1 VTSAPPLRDRVSPSG
16 LGFAFTVYVYW
27 GFLPLAFVVL
37 APAGAVEIV
46 SWRIL
51 FGVLFCAL
59 LVTVTR
65 GWSRVLAVVRDRT
78 AFGLLSLAAV
88 LILINWGVFIY
99 ATLSGHVLEGAL
111 GYFINPIFT
120 VLLGVIVLRERL
132 RPLQWVA
139 VGVSAI
145 AVVVLVVGYGSF
157 PWIAITLATS
167 FALYGFVKR
176 AVGPRADAIGGMTV
190 ETAVLSPLAVV
201 ALVGV
206 HLVGGGIV
214 IGTQAPWH
222 TVIMLSLGALTATP
236 LILFAAAA
244 RRLPLVYMGL
254 IQYLAP
260 VIQFMIGVWILHE
273 AMPPERWLGFG
284 LVWLALILLTV
295 DMFVRKPQL
304 GAVPGHG
311 T

>member
-1 VTSAPPLRDRVSPSG
+1 MTSTPPLRDRVSPSG
-16 LGFAFTVYVYW
+16 LGFAIAAYGLW
-27 GFLPLAFVVL
+27 GFLPLAFVFL
-37 APAGAVEIV
+37 SPAGAVEIV
-46 SWRIL
+46 SWRIV
-51 FGVLFCAL
+51 FGVLFCVL
-59 LVTVTR
+59 LLTVTR
-65 GWSRVLAVVRDRT
+65 GWTRFGALVRDRR

-88 LILINWGVFIY
+88 LILVNWGVFIY

-111 GYFINPIFT
+111 GYFINPLFT
-120 VLLGVIVLRERL
+120 VLLGVVVLRERL
-132 RPLQWVA
+132 RPLQWGAVA
-139 VGVSAI
+139 VGVV

-190 ETAVLSPLAVV
+190 ETAVLSPLAII
-201 ALVGV
+201 ALVAVQLTSG
-206 HLVGGGIV
+206 LV

-222 TVIMLSLGALTATP
+222 TAIMLSLGALTATP

-260 VIQFMIGVWILHE
+260 VMQFIIGVWLLHE

-284 LVWLALILLTV
+284 LVWVALILLTV
-295 DMFVRKPQL
+295 DMFLRKPSV
-304 GAVPGHG
+304 GALPGHES
-311 T
+311 